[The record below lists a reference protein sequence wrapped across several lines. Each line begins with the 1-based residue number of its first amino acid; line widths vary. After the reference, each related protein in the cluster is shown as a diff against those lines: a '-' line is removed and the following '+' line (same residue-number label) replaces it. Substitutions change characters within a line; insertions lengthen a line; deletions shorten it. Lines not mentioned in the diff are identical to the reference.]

1 METSQSSPAR
11 ETKRMMKLQD
21 AMWKALGMKITWIE
35 AAAIASM
42 NVRNMQRMLRRYQ
55 KRRCENIPR

>member
-1 METSQSSPAR
+1 VETSQSSPAR

-35 AAAIASM
+35 AASD
-42 NVRNMQRMLRRYQ
+42 RRHERAQYAADAAALP
-55 KRRCENIPR
+55 ETAM